1 MWTMELLP
9 EKRLEV
15 VLHIRNIEETT
26 FQVQTIT
33 GLKDIKE

>member
-9 EKRLEV
+9 EKRPGV
-15 VLHIRNIEETT
+15 VLHIHNTEITT

-33 GLKDIKE
+33 GKK